1 MTPLPEI
8 PRPDPTSD
16 TQFDLVEK
24 KRLTLETIY
33 RAAGAIARSQNDDL
47 LMLALQTIAKAYRL
61 IRPSDLPMPGSAR
74 GFSYWDQTT
83 KTIVTLPYAP
93 SLQPTRDVRCS
104 GRPVLHP
111 AHPSNASVSREH
123 QWRERS
129 EPLKKFR
136 ATDDE

>member
-1 MTPLPEI
+1 MTQLPEI

-33 RAAGAIARSQNDDL
+33 RAAGAIAPSQNDDL
-47 LMLALQTIAKAYRL
+47 LMLALQMIAKAYRL
-61 IRPSDLPMPGSAR
+61 IRPSDIPMPESPKL
-74 GFSYWDQTT
+74 FLYWDQTT
-83 KTIVTLPYAP
+83 QTIVALPSRQSIRP
-93 SLQPTRDVRCS
+93 RRSEWCS
-104 GRPVLHP
+104 GHVRFPP
-111 AHPSNASVSREH
+111 AQHSNASVSREH
-123 QWRERS
+123 QRRERS